1 MRPCLMRLLEA
12 ILDLLNPPRSPRLAV
27 LDVALELQRLDY
39 RLFEILD
46 SVRLPVDVGKMREE
60 RVPRTVLAEIYGIVE
75 MVKSDYLQEAIRSL
89 LKVCETTE
97 EELREEFFEQHGEG
111 GRT

>member
-1 MRPCLMRLLEA
+1 MRPYLMRLLE
-12 ILDLLNPPRSPRLAV
+12 IIVDLLNPPRSPRLAV

-39 RLFEILD
+39 RLFEILN
-46 SVRLPVDVGKMREE
+46 SMRLPLDVSKMREE

-75 MVKSDYLQEAIRSL
+75 MVKHDYLNDAIRSL

-97 EELREEFFEQHGEG
+97 EELREEFFEVHG
-111 GRT
+111 GRRT

>member
-1 MRPCLMRLLEA
+1 MRPYLMRLLETV
-12 ILDLLNPPRSPRLAV
+12 LDLLNPLRSPRLAV

-46 SVRLPVDVGKMREE
+46 SMRLPLDVGKMREE
-60 RVPRTVLAEIYGIVE
+60 RVPRSVLAEIYGIVE
-75 MVKSDYLQEAIRSL
+75 MVKHDYLHDAIGSL

-97 EELREEFFEQHGEG
+97 EELRAEFFERHDMG